1 MRGIKMKTKNVILVS
16 IFSVLLFL
24 LCSCKTELKIIVLP
38 SGKIAVEYYAVPGK
52 SFSETILAISG
63 EEVFSDEPIV
73 FNANEI
79 KISVVQTGLEEIDV
93 SGVKNSTLDVKGIIP
108 TDKSDIFSKSGI
120 IKYGTKANDVEIVI
134 SAETL
139 QKFYEFCPEQFQTYI
154 DLFMSPSFTGEE
166 MTTEEYVDLVASV
179 YGQELADEVL
189 TSKLH
194 ITLQKNDSKVVK
206 EISLLDLLNNSTS
219 ILIK

>member
-24 LCSCKTELKIIVLP
+24 LCSCKTELKIIVQP

-63 EEVFSDEPIV
+63 EEAFSDEPIV

-79 KISVVQTGLEEIDV
+79 KTSVVQTGLEEIDV
-93 SGVKNSTLDVKGIIP
+93 SGVKNSTLDIKGIIP
-108 TDKSDIFSKSGI
+108 TNKSDIFSKSGI

-166 MTTEEYVDLVASV
+166 MTTEEYVDLKK
-179 YGQELADEVL
+179 ELILEHR
-189 TSKLH
+189 K
-194 ITLQKNDSKVVK
+194 K
-206 EISLLDLLNNSTS
+206 LNN
-219 ILIK
+219 I

>member
-24 LCSCKTELKIIVLP
+24 LCSCKTELKISVLP

-79 KISVVQTGLEEIDV
+79 KTSVVQTGLEEIDV
-93 SGVKNSTLDVKGIIP
+93 SGVKNSTLDIKGIIP
-108 TDKSDIFSKSGI
+108 SDKSDIFSKSGI

-134 SAETL
+134 SAKTL

>member
-1 MRGIKMKTKNVILVS
+1 
-16 IFSVLLFL
+16 
-24 LCSCKTELKIIVLP
+24 
-38 SGKIAVEYYAVPGK
+38 
-52 SFSETILAISG
+52 
-63 EEVFSDEPIV
+63 
-73 FNANEI
+73 
-79 KISVVQTGLEEIDV
+79 
-93 SGVKNSTLDVKGIIP
+93 
-108 TDKSDIFSKSGI
+108 
-120 IKYGTKANDVEIVI
+120 
-134 SAETL
+134 
-139 QKFYEFCPEQFQTYI
+139 
-154 DLFMSPSFTGEE
+154 

>member
-1 MRGIKMKTKNVILVS
+1 M
-16 IFSVLLFL
+16 
-24 LCSCKTELKIIVLP
+24 
-38 SGKIAVEYYAVPGK
+38 
-52 SFSETILAISG
+52 
-63 EEVFSDEPIV
+63 
-73 FNANEI
+73 
-79 KISVVQTGLEEIDV
+79 
-93 SGVKNSTLDVKGIIP
+93 
-108 TDKSDIFSKSGI
+108 
-120 IKYGTKANDVEIVI
+120 EIVI

>member
-1 MRGIKMKTKNVILVS
+1 
-16 IFSVLLFL
+16 
-24 LCSCKTELKIIVLP
+24 
-38 SGKIAVEYYAVPGK
+38 
-52 SFSETILAISG
+52 
-63 EEVFSDEPIV
+63 V

-79 KISVVQTGLEEIDV
+79 KTSVVQTGLEEIDV
-93 SGVKNSTLDVKGIIP
+93 SGVKNSTLDIKGIIP